1 MFANLRR
8 AFQEA
13 VENMQRELD
22 AGATPDSVRRLIR
35 SMEGEAARTKA
46 SLEALKKDLETTRK
60 RMRREQESAETCR
73 RREAMA
79 IEIGD
84 EETAALAAKYAVSHG
99 ERARVLADKAR
110 AIEAE
115 AKLLDAEYR
124 EMLEQTRRAHARASA
139 LSASAGRTRARK
151 SVAGADDLFARMDG
165 MAGEAGGDER
175 LGEAAESLFGDA
187 GSVVDERAMREAE
200 ADARLA
206 ELKKRMGMR

>member
-8 AFQEA
+8 AFREA

-46 SLEALKKDLETTRK
+46 SLEALKKDLEITRE
-60 RMRREQESAETCR
+60 RVRGEEESAETCR

-79 IEIGD
+79 REIGD
-84 EETAALAAKYAVSHG
+84 EETAALASKYAASHR
-99 ERARVLADKAR
+99 ERARVLADKAG

-115 AKLLDAEYR
+115 AKLLDGEYG
-124 EMLEQTRRAHARASA
+124 EMLDQIRRAHTRAST
-139 LSASAGRTRARK
+139 LSATAGRTRARK

-165 MAGEAGGDER
+165 MAAEVDGNER
-175 LGEAAESLFGDA
+175 RGEAAELLFDDA
-187 GSVVDERAMREAE
+187 GSVVDERAVREAE

-206 ELKKRMGMR
+206 ELKRRMGMR